1 MTAAVLSIGTELTRG
16 ELVNTNAT
24 WLAEQL
30 TSLGFDVLEHVVVD
44 DDRDRIVEA
53 LRRLSG
59 RVQVVLATGGLG
71 PTSDDLTAAAVAH
84 ALGVPL
90 ERDLGSL
97 DTIRER
103 YVVRGREMPKSN
115 EKQADFPKGA
125 LVLPNPLGTAPGFQ
139 VEMGGARCAFL
150 PGVPQEMQAIFQRT
164 IAPSIAKMAPRNTH
178 QVHLRSFGLT
188 ESEVAQRLSGLEA
201 ANPGVILGY
210 RATFPEIEVK
220 VHARATDE
228 AGAEALARDVA
239 LEVRA
244 RIGEAVYGER
254 EDTFAGVVGKALRDR
269 GHTLAVAES
278 CTGGLVGAMLT
289 EVPGSSEFMLFD
301 AVTYANSAKTKILGV
316 TPECLRA
323 YGAVSAETAAV
334 MAEGA
339 ARVVAADIAIA
350 ITGIAGP
357 GGGSDEKPV
366 GTIYFGLAKK
376 GEPTVTKHVKL
387 TGDRERIRVLAAYL
401 ALRMV
406 RRAALG
412 TSAVTD

>member
-44 DDRDRIVEA
+44 DDPDRIVEA
-53 LRRLSG
+53 LHRLSS
-59 RVQVVLATGGLG
+59 RVQVVVATGGLG
-71 PTSDDLTAAAVAH
+71 PTSDDLTAAAVGK

-90 ERDLGSL
+90 ERDVASL
-97 DTIRER
+97 ETIRQR
-103 YVVRGREMPKSN
+103 YAARGREMPVSN

-125 LVLPNPLGTAPGFQ
+125 VVLPNPIGTAPGFQ
-139 VEMGGARCAFL
+139 VELGGARCAFL
-150 PGVPQEMQAIFQRT
+150 PGVPQEMHAIFQRT

-188 ESEVAQRLSGLEA
+188 ESEVAQRLAGLEE

-210 RATFPEIEVK
+210 RASFPEIEVK
-220 VHARATDE
+220 VHARSNDE
-228 AGAEALARDVA
+228 AGAEALARRVA
-239 LEVRA
+239 GEVRA
-244 RIGEAVYGER
+244 RIGEAAYGER
-254 EDTFAGVVGKALRDR
+254 EDTFAGVVGKTLRDR
-269 GHTLAVAES
+269 GLTLAVAES

-289 EVPGSSEFMLFD
+289 SVPGSSDYLLLD
-301 AVTYANSAKTKILGV
+301 AVTYANSAKTRILGV

-323 YGAVSAETAAV
+323 YGAVSGETAAA

-339 ARVVAADIAIA
+339 LRIAGSDLAIA

-366 GTIYFGLAKK
+366 GTVFLAIAAK
-376 GEPTVTKHVKL
+376 GGSTVTKRVQL
-387 TGDRERIRVLAAYL
+387 PGDRERIRTLAAYL

-412 TSAVTD
+412 SSPAAD